1 MRHVLFGQ
9 HRPRT
14 LKRFFLG
21 LFVAVIAVTSVLTPL
36 NTYAKT
42 ESEMNLVERTQSY
55 AYLNAVRKCIADSD
69 GNLIDNSFAARRDR
83 ISVDDVRSG
92 NWFQNN
98 TGFDAVI
105 GDPYRVA
112 ASYLN
117 DNTDSDTD
125 TDQGLALCNNVL
137 KDALGLWGYSDGLE
151 FMCDS
156 IGFRANNSSCETGSG
171 EFGQIHPYEDR
182 FYQAVVDK
190 VYGGNEPSLLETI
203 GGQGRYPGR
212 YLLYLSAF
220 QQGCQAVESSNP
232 AANFRYTD
240 IQIVDESGDVEEVTY
255 EGVNRG
261 DRRNVYIGRDGLNVV
276 QPTCAV
282 IADEVNNYAAD
293 YRAYRLAN
301 PEEPTTGTG
310 DTSFECQGANPP
322 ASCTDGSSPTC
333 SIDGIGW
340 ILCPVI
346 QFAAD
351 ITDQLYNF
359 LADSFLRVDVRLLST
374 QGESNGTY
382 VAWTIMRNLANVAFV
397 IVFLIIIFS
406 QLTSLGVSN
415 YGVKKMLPRLV
426 IAAILVNISF
436 FVCQVAVDLSNIA
449 GYGLKSVFEGM
460 SNGLVDPSTPLPS
473 NGTAS
478 AEFQTWGGLA
488 GAVIAVA
495 AVGAGYAALGSLIT
509 VLAAALVSI
518 LVIFFILIVR
528 QVLIVLLIVIA
539 PLAFVAYLL
548 PNTEPLF
555 TKWRKLFVSLLM
567 VFPVIGIVYGASSLA
582 SEILSVVYSNAEDG
596 LNTVVGQIV
605 AGGALVIPLI
615 AVPFILKASLDGFG
629 KLGSMINSVG
639 NKASN
644 AAGKAAGARFDS
656 SRLGKFQKYRKR
668 NKEIDR
674 ALTQS
679 GAYAGR
685 NPLRKALSGANKG
698 INSKLGRFGGSLAA
712 DGVSLARE
720 SEEKAAKDQATLL
733 RSQIASGAMTSEK
746 LDEEAAKAFRTGDR
760 VMTKAIQDVMFEQGG
775 SGMNRYTEAVRK
787 AQATGGMSAA
797 SFEAM
802 RENINTKHG
811 QLVKTKS
818 APLSKLAGVGGTLDG
833 HADDI
838 GTWAM
843 SAGDL
848 AGQTGA
854 QLQYA
859 ADRKLINPAVARA
872 MMKDARIKERL
883 DPDQQAALTKA
894 SQETDASYS
903 ERVVEADTKKKK
915 TAQDAA
921 FATYEAAGNV
931 ETYRQAGEAKV
942 EAAAQGSAGSTPFV
956 VDSSGSV
963 TSNTSSGRV
972 RSIQVEAAEGVSG
985 TGVFV
990 VDRTGTTEA
999 PAAPEPS
1006 VLDVNPD
1013 AAQTVADLNNP
1024 YRTMDQ
1030 TNPAPID
1037 PADVSGVF
1045 GGSAT
1050 TSIDIPVTVMPEPR
1064 VAPNPF
1070 TSMEQPGLQNPV
1082 DPADISPLTGQS
1094 TTESIEI
1101 PLNNDEKK

>member
-1 MRHVLFGQ
+1 MGLFSFKKGVVRVQLSLMAGVFLLATLFSLVPVNSVGAATKLANLSPENSAKAFVYYKALRVCLDTAYMKNTITRVVPFPPYLLSDNDLGTMSANDAVNYDWFFTNPPVPQPTDVGVYGDNRDGGDGQ
-9 HRPRT
+9 HACFGGDQG
-14 LKRFFLG
+14 KRFIAEL
-21 LFVAVIAVTSVLTPL
+21 VALT
-36 NTYAKT
+36 
-42 ESEMNLVERTQSY
+42 
-55 AYLNAVRKCIADSD
+55 
-69 GNLIDNSFAARRDR
+69 
-83 ISVDDVRSG
+83 
-92 NWFQNN
+92 
-98 TGFDAVI
+98 
-105 GDPYRVA
+105 
-112 ASYLN
+112 
-117 DNTDSDTD
+117 
-125 TDQGLALCNNVL
+125 
-137 KDALGLWGYSDGLE
+137 GYSNGPE
-151 FMCDS
+151 FLCD
-156 IGFRANNSSCETGSG
+156 IGFTRQVNSDDCERITQGANND
-171 EFGQIHPYEDR
+171 FVR
-182 FYQAVVDK
+182 
-190 VYGGNEPSLLETI
+190 PSNPEQKLDQWWQETI
-203 GGQGRYPGR
+203 GASNLGLSALGPGR
-212 YLLYLSAF
+212 YTLDWESF
-220 QQGCQAVESSNP
+220 QEACKP
-232 AANFRYTD
+232 
-240 IQIVDESGDVEEVTY
+240 VEEVGGPLKIARPSEGSSRLIEKSY
-255 EGVNRG
+255 EYG
-261 DRRNVYIGRDGLNVV
+261 DRDINNSTSLRLYAGTTTTCGDLVGQLAVGSPVV
-276 QPTCAV
+276 RAYEAWLAV
-282 IADEVNNYAAD
+282 NVNNED
-293 YRAYRLAN
+293 S
-301 PEEPTTGTG
+301 E
-310 DTSFECQGANPP
+310 DTQGGIQ
-322 ASCTDGSSPTC
+322 SEPTC

-340 ILCPVI
+340 ILCPVL

-359 LADSFLRVDVRLLST
+359 LADSFLRIDVQLLST
-374 QGESNGTY
+374 QGDSNGTY
-382 VAWTIMRNLANVAFV
+382 IAWTIMRNLANVAFV

-415 YGVKKMLPRLV
+415 YGVKKMLPRIV
-426 IAAILVNISF
+426 VAAILVNISF
-436 FVCQVAVDLSNIA
+436 FICQIAVDLSNIA
-449 GYGLKSVFEGM
+449 GYGLKTLFEGLG
-460 SNGLVDPSTPLPS
+460 NGLIDPAAPLPA
-473 NGTAS
+473 NGS
-478 AEFQTWGGLA
+478 ADGDAVTWGALTGIIIA
-488 GAVIAVA
+488 GA
-495 AVGAGYAALGSLIT
+495 AVGTGYAALGSLIT
-509 VLAAALVSI
+509 VLAAALVAI
-518 LVIFFILIVR
+518 LVIFFILILR
-528 QVLIVLLIVIA
+528 QVLVVLLIVIA

-555 TKWRKLFVSLLM
+555 TKWRKLFTSLLL
-567 VFPVIGIVYGASSLA
+567 VFPVIGVVYGASALA
-582 SEILSVVYSNAEDG
+582 SNVLQVVYSNADDG
-596 LNTVVGQIV
+596 LDATVGQII
-605 AGGALVIPLI
+605 AGGALIIPLI

-629 KLGSMINSVG
+629 KLGSMINNLG
-639 NKASN
+639 NKASG
-644 AAGKAAGARFDS
+644 AAGKAAGNRFDT
-656 SRLGKFQKYRKR
+656 SRLGKFQKYRKQQR
-668 NKEIDR
+668 EINR

-679 GAYAGR
+679 GAYAGG
-685 NPLRKALSGANKG
+685 NPLRKALSDTNQG
-698 INSKLGRFGGSLAA
+698 INSKLGRFGGKLAA

-746 LDEEAAKAFRTGDR
+746 LDEEAAKAFRSGDR
-760 VMTKAIQDVMFEQGG
+760 VKTKAIQDVMFEQGG
-775 SGMNRYTEAVRK
+775 GGMNRYTEAVRK
-787 AQATGGMSAA
+787 AQSTEGGMSPA

-859 ADRKLINPAVARA
+859 ADRQLINPKVARA
-872 MMKDARIKERL
+872 MMKDARIRERL

-903 ERVVEADTKKKK
+903 ERVVQADTKKKK

-931 ETYRQAGEAKV
+931 QTYRQAGEAKV
-942 EAAAQGSAGSTPFV
+942 EVAAQGSAGSAPFV

-972 RSIQVEAAEGVSG
+972 RSIQVEAAEGTSSG
-985 TGVFV
+985 GVFV

-1024 YRTMDQ
+1024 YRTMDR
-1030 TNPAPID
+1030 TSPAPID

-1045 GGSAT
+1045 GGGGT
-1050 TSIDIPVTVMPEPR
+1050 TSIDIPITVTPEPR

-1094 TTESIEI
+1094 NIESIDI
-1101 PLNNDEKK
+1101 PLNDEEKK